1 MNIPDNV
8 FEGYLDA
15 EEKFYDYR
23 TAEIDGQNIFDPTR
37 TGISFYDQFLSE
49 RDAKYLKDEKNLVA
63 EIVYM
68 SPNEYY
74 TECSKYA
81 WKGRTISPESLKQQR
96 SRDTHTLNHLK
107 DVLSI
112 YKKRF
117 PMPFINYAEYGQE
130 GLHRMY
136 VAGELLGWDSPKH
149 PVLAI
154 YWADEERHEREEK
167 EKLQREIEYA
177 VEKSV
182 KHALRYKYYD
192 IEELHDQLQIEFD
205 REFEFFDEISKP
217 VSFNLLETSE
227 SVILQLHGCEY
238 PIPMDD
244 IQLVEKNDSDDDFED
259 LPEID
264 DADLDLD
271 IDEFLK
277 KYLK

>member
-1 MNIPDNV
+1 MNIPDNM

-23 TAEIDGQNIFDPTR
+23 TSQVDGEHIFDEHR
-37 TGISFYDQFLSE
+37 TGISFYDQFLNDKE
-49 RDAKYLKDEKNLVA
+49 AEYLRDDKNLVA
-63 EIVYM
+63 KIVYM

-74 TECSKYA
+74 TECGKYA

-96 SRDTHTLNHLK
+96 SRDTYTLNHLK

-112 YKKRF
+112 YKRRF

-154 YWADEERHEREEK
+154 HWADPERHEKEER
-167 EKLQREIEYA
+167 EKLQREIEHA
-177 VEKSV
+177 VEKSI
-182 KHALRYKYYD
+182 HSALRYHYCDKD
-192 IEELHDQLQIEFD
+192 ELESQLQSELD
-205 REFEFFDEISKP
+205 REFEFIHEVKKP
-217 VSFNLLETSE
+217 VEFDLTETSN
-227 SVILQLHGCEY
+227 SFILTLSGTEY
-238 PIPMDD
+238 PIEKEE
-244 IQLVEKNDSDDDFED
+244 IHFVEKSDDDFD
-259 LPEID
+259 DFSEID
-264 DADLDLD
+264 DADFDLD
-271 IDEFLK
+271 IDEFLR